1 MRNLSIR
8 VKYYT
13 EHCTLDILSY
23 LFISCAFPAT
33 PRFRISYKCINIRSP
48 LIIRNHVRVSHPL
61 LSRMC
66 VRGLL
71 KEEKCRTA
79 RVI

>member
-1 MRNLSIR
+1 MSSIIPST
-8 VKYYT
+8 VLWIFYPT
-13 EHCTLDILSY
+13 FSY
-23 LFISCAFPAT
+23 HVHFL
-33 PRFRISYKCINIRSP
+33 RFRISYKYINIRSP

-66 VRGLL
+66 VKGLL